1 MASTMDGAV
10 DLRCCASLV
19 FPPHS
24 QQQQQQQEEEVLV
37 PHQEL
42 PNGTQPME
50 GLIAPFPRTLHVIII
65 IIVLWVSRWWMF
77 RDL

>member
-1 MASTMDGAV
+1 MDGAV

-24 QQQQQQQEEEVLV
+24 QQQQQQQQEEEVLV